1 MWKALAFANLALG
14 NLILWLVVIRK
25 VFALDL
31 VDFLRRAY
39 SQDVGPGSPSSA
51 RINGALV
58 ILTFLG
64 LSVYLTVQ
72 GRAFPDLDRWWV
84 PFTLVAGLYG
94 LNQLPAIR
102 SAANGG
108 KN

>member
-1 MWKALAFANLALG
+1 MWETLAFVNLVMG
-14 NLILWLVVIRK
+14 TFFFWLVLMRK
-25 VFALDL
+25 VFAFDP
-31 VDFLRRAY
+31 VDYLRRAY
-39 SQDVGPGSPSSA
+39 SQDAGPESPSSA

-64 LSVYLTVQ
+64 LSVYLTIR
-72 GRAFPDLDRWWV
+72 GGAFPDLDRWWV

>member
-1 MWKALAFANLALG
+1 MWKTLAFVNLAVG
-14 NLILWLVVIRK
+14 NLFLWLVLIRK
-25 VFALDL
+25 VFAFDPL
-31 VDFLRRAY
+31 DFLRRAY
-39 SQDVGPGSPSSA
+39 SQDAGPGSPSSA

-64 LSVYLTVQ
+64 LSIYLTLRD
-72 GRAFPDLDRWWV
+72 GAFPDLDRWWV

-108 KN
+108 KS

>member
-1 MWKALAFANLALG
+1 MWEKLAFVNLAVS
-14 NLILWLVVIRK
+14 NLFLWLVLIRK
-25 VFALDL
+25 VFAFDA
-31 VDFLRRAY
+31 VEFLRRAY
-39 SQDVGPGSPSSA
+39 SQETGPGSPSSA

-58 ILTFLG
+58 IMTFVG
-64 LSVYLTVQ
+64 LSVYLTIQ
-72 GRAFPDLDRWWV
+72 GGAFPDLDRWWV

-102 SAANGG
+102 SAVNGG